1 MRLSKRWGS
10 KASSIT
16 APTPAAKY
24 LIQFGG
30 VKTPAQWKANE
41 VQIQTNQ
48 FNGGV
53 MRIQGT
59 DAFFGGLFNLDQ
71 QVSVAYSIPYAAY
84 AASLATTLTISFTQW
99 TQNFLLLNVARPGTA
114 NLSVV
119 GEAANLVNNISV
131 AAQVAEA
138 AGFVGV
144 VLDMEA
150 YSSSILWSY
159 PGQPAGPSFATR
171 QADWKAVGE
180 DVIAG
185 IEAAFAPAVAQVV
198 IAVSY
203 EQLKNVSTLG
213 DLTTNNY
220 GLLPSFLDGL
230 HDGATTAQI
239 TCLCEEAYVNTTAAD
254 MDADIALQTGAGVP
268 WLGSSNYA
276 TVHLDGLATWLDATP
291 PTFSYADPSLNYFT
305 PTKFRTVLELMKP
318 RVDKYYFVYTDSVTR
333 WPGMNTSDNEVPAEY
348 VDVLNGFNS

>member
-1 MRLSKRWGS
+1 MRLSKRLGS
-10 KASSIT
+10 RGSSIT
-16 APTPAAKY
+16 APTPTPKY

-30 VKTPAQWKANE
+30 VKTPAQWKAAE
-41 VQIQTNQ
+41 TTIQTNQ

-59 DAFFGGLFNLDQ
+59 DAHFGGLFNLDQ
-71 QVSVAYSIPYAAY
+71 QVSEPFSIPYAAY

-99 TQNFLLLNVARPGTA
+99 QQNFLLLNVARPGTT
-114 NLSVV
+114 NLSVA

-150 YSSSILWSY
+150 YSSSILWNY
-159 PGQPAGPSFATR
+159 TAQPAGPSFATR
-171 QADWKAVGE
+171 QVDWKAVG
-180 DVIAG
+180 VSSIAG

-203 EQLKNVSTLG
+203 EQLKDVVGTPALQANT
-213 DLTTNNY
+213 Y

-239 TCLCEEAYVNTTAAD
+239 TCLCEEAYVNKTAAD
-254 MDADIALQTGAGVP
+254 MDYDLSLQATATVP

-276 TVHLDGLATWLDATP
+276 AVHLDGLATWLDAAP
-291 PTFSYADPSLNYFT
+291 PTFDYVDTSGNYFT
-305 PTKFRTVLELMKP
+305 PEGFRTVLELMKP
-318 RVDKYYFVYTDSVTR
+318 RVDKYYFVYTDSATR
-333 WPGMNTSDNEVPAEY
+333 WPGMNAVDNEVPAEY